1 MTGLG
6 RCRMGQIRDCF
17 ACPRRVGIDQRIRI
31 KVKALKFPLFP
42 LLGWLALLSSCA
54 TVDYTPPG
62 QGTSA
67 ELPSILAKTL
77 EENMKDIPF
86 DPAGKKVHLQ
96 IHAWGSYQNS
106 LGLERYVESL
116 FREWILDK
124 GGEIGPGQF
133 QMAIYL
139 PLLGNRAVGREMSYQ
154 YIPIYYSER
163 FQAMARFIVGIRDA
177 EGKTARVWQKG
188 EGACFSDI
196 YLMRIFG
203 PFDVPRQK

>member
-1 MTGLG
+1 M
-6 RCRMGQIRDCF
+6 
-17 ACPRRVGIDQRIRI
+17 
-31 KVKALKFPLFP
+31 KAFRFPLF
-42 LLGWLALLSSCA
+42 LLFGWFASLSSCA

-67 ELPSILAKTL
+67 ELQSILAKTL

-139 PLLGNRAVGREMSYQ
+139 PLLGNTAVGRELSYQ

-163 FQAMARFIVGIRDA
+163 FQAMARIIVVIRDA
-177 EGKTARVWQKG
+177 EGKTIRVWQKG
-188 EGACFSDI
+188 EGASISDI

-203 PFDVPRQK
+203 PFDVPGQK

>member
-1 MTGLG
+1 
-6 RCRMGQIRDCF
+6 
-17 ACPRRVGIDQRIRI
+17 
-31 KVKALKFPLFP
+31 VKAFPFQRFL
-42 LLGWLALLSSCA
+42 LLGWFALLSSCA

-62 QGTSA
+62 QGMSA
-67 ELPSILAKTL
+67 EFQSVLAKTL

-116 FREWILDK
+116 FREWIFNK

-133 QMAIYL
+133 QIAVYL
-139 PLLGNRAVGREMSYQ
+139 PILGDTAVSREFSYQ

-163 FQAMARFIVGIRDA
+163 FQAMARFIVVIRDA
-177 EGKTARVWQKG
+177 EEKIILIWQKG
-188 EGACFSDI
+188 EGGGFSEI
-196 YLMRIFG
+196 YLMRIFR
-203 PFDVPRQK
+203 PFDGPRQK

>member
-1 MTGLG
+1 
-6 RCRMGQIRDCF
+6 
-17 ACPRRVGIDQRIRI
+17 
-31 KVKALKFPLFP
+31 
-42 LLGWLALLSSCA
+42 
-54 TVDYTPPG
+54 VDYTPPG

-67 ELPSILAKTL
+67 ELQSILAKTL

-116 FREWILDK
+116 FREWILEK

-139 PLLGNRAVGREMSYQ
+139 PVLGDTAVGREFSYQ

-163 FQAMARFIVGIRDA
+163 FQAIARFIVVIRDA
-177 EGKTARVWQKG
+177 EGKTIRVWQKG
-188 EGACFSDI
+188 EGASFSDI